1 MLVKIFNHVKSK
13 KGQGMV
19 EYALIIAFVVA
30 VAGVALKASTSEG
43 LGKAI
48 NTAFTKVTDKID
60 NYTGATSNSGNTSS
74 DSSTGDKGGSGSNGG

>member
-48 NTAFTKVTDKID
+48 NTAFTKVTDKIN
-60 NYTGATSNSGNTSS
+60 NYTGSTSGSGNTSD
-74 DSSTGDKGGSGSNGG
+74 DSSTNKGGSGSSGG

>member
-30 VAGVALKASTSEG
+30 VAGVALKASTTEG

-60 NYTGATSNSGNTSS
+60 NYTGSTSGKGNTPS
-74 DSSTGDKGGSGSNGG
+74 DSSTPKNGSTPSGT

>member
-60 NYTGATSNSGNTSS
+60 NYTGSTSNSGNTSGGS
-74 DSSTGDKGGSGSNGG
+74 PTDKGGSASAGG

>member
-30 VAGVALKASTSEG
+30 VAGVALKASTDEG

-48 NTAFTKVTDKID
+48 NSAFTKVTDKIN
-60 NYTGATSNSGNTSS
+60 NYTGSTSGSGNASGG
-74 DSSTGDKGGSGSNGG
+74 SSTNKGGSGASDG

>member
-1 MLVKIFNHVKSK
+1 MLEIVDYLKARYLSEKA
-13 KGQGMV
+13 QGMV

-48 NTAFTKVTDKID
+48 EDAFDLVSKKI
-60 NYTGATSNSGNTSS
+60 SNW
-74 DSSTGDKGGSGSNGG
+74 NG